1 MIKEYLPLILMI
13 LLGFGFAGVFA
24 LLAEWLG
31 ARRKTEA
38 KMTTYESGMV
48 PFRTAR
54 ERFSV
59 KFYLVAMSFIVFD
72 IEVVFLYPWA
82 VQFENFGP
90 APIITMLIFIVIL
103 FIGYFYEL
111 RKGGM
116 EWD

>member
-1 MIKEYLPLILMI
+1 MLDVYLPLILMLI
-13 LLGFGFAGVFA
+13 FGFAVAFVFM
-24 LLAEWLG
+24 LFSEWMG
-31 ARRKTEA
+31 ARRTTREKG
-38 KMTTYESGMV
+38 TTYESGMI

-82 VQFENFGP
+82 ITFTNLDFP
-90 APIITMLIFIVIL
+90 AFISMIIFIMVL
-103 FIGYFYEL
+103 FAGYYYEL
-111 RKGGM
+111 RKGGL